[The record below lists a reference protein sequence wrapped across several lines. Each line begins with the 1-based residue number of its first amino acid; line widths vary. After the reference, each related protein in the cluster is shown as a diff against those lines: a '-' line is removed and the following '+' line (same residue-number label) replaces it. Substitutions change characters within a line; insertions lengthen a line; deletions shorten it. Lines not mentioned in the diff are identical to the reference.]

1 MFWALPTSFH
11 GIVAAADGVAL
22 VPCAD
27 DFGGFF
33 SPTIIGILKTH
44 TGSLNSGLYL
54 IAGCMRA
61 SAILIIVL
69 VPAMSVNR

>member
-22 VPCAD
+22 VTCD
-27 DFGGFF
+27 NFGGFF

-54 IAGCMRA
+54 IAGCMGA

>member
-11 GIVAAADGVAL
+11 GSVAAADGVAL
-22 VPCAD
+22 VTCAD
-27 DFGGFF
+27 NFGGFF
-33 SPTIIGILKTH
+33 SPTIIGILKTQ